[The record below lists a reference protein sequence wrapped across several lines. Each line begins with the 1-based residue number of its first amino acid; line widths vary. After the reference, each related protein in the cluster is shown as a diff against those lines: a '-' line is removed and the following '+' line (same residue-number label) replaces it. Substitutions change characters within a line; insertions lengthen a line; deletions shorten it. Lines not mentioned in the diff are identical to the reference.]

1 MESIARTWNAHPA
14 WWRRASVAALVLLAS
29 LAVGTIVFPTA
40 AEFIGPIGLLFG
52 ASSAG
57 LTLAIG
63 SRHLESRERISWMLV
78 GIGLLMIALGVVAFA
93 VVSSISQLSAFG
105 PPDLFL
111 LAGYAIGIVGFA
123 LLPQVAADWSQR
135 VRAILDALIGAI
147 SIGVI
152 SWLLVLGDLLGRMQ
166 EYSAWDKWAGSAY
179 PILDVFAMA
188 AIIVVFLRRSSYR
201 FDVRLW
207 LAALAFVAQAI
218 ADVAYL
224 SSGVG
229 RSFEQ
234 ARPLFVLNII
244 ALMLFFVTGL
254 IVGVQPERRE
264 YADRRAPIAALL
276 APYALGLAM
285 TAMLVIKAF
294 EHQVDTNFW
303 VLLYGTLT
311 VSGLA
316 IARQAVS
323 IRENRIVIER
333 ERAALVSSISHELRT
348 PLTAI
353 VGFLDLVVDP
363 GAVSSEEREDLLRV
377 VHQQAGYM
385 ARIVSDLVLLARGN
399 LESVDLSPARVRFQ
413 QLVIS
418 ALAGVDRAGSSMTVE
433 VEPNTSIYVD
443 SERIQQVII
452 NLVSNAIRYG
462 GGRVD
467 IVARSDDGTVI
478 IEVHD
483 DGPGVPTKYEFTIW
497 ERFERGVHRLDATRP
512 GSGIGL
518 AVVRAVAKAHGGTT
532 AYSRSERL
540 GGACFSVI
548 LPRRAV
554 DERRE
559 PTATG
564 VRPA

>member
-1 MESIARTWNAHPA
+1 VRTWRAHPA
-14 WWRRASVAALVLLAS
+14 WWRRAAVAALVLLAS
-29 LAVGTIVFPTA
+29 LAAGTIVFPA
-40 AEFIGPIGLLFG
+40 AADFIGPIGLLVG
-52 ASSAG
+52 SGSAG
-57 LTLAIG
+57 LTLIIG
-63 SRHLESRERISWMLV
+63 ARHLESRERLSWTLV
-78 GIGLLMIALGVVAFA
+78 GIGLLVISAGVVAFA
-93 VVSSISQLSAFG
+93 IGSSISELSAFG

-111 LAGYAIGIVGFA
+111 LAGYACGIVGFA
-123 LLPQVAADWSQR
+123 LLPQMATDWSQR
-135 VRAILDALIGAI
+135 VRAILDALIGAV

-166 EYSAWDKWAGSAY
+166 EYSAWDRWAGSAY

-188 AIIVVFLRRSSYR
+188 AIVVVFLRRSSYR

-207 LAALAFVAQAI
+207 LAAFAFVAQSI

-234 ARPLFVLNII
+234 ARPLFAMNIV
-244 ALMLFFVTGL
+244 ALILFFVTGL
-254 IVGVQPERRE
+254 IVGAQPQRRE
-264 YADRRAPIAALL
+264 YADRRAPITTLL
-276 APYALGLAM
+276 APYALALAM
-285 TAMLVIKAF
+285 TGMLIVKTF
-294 EHQVDTNFW
+294 EHEVDSNFW
-303 VLLYGTLT
+303 ALLYGTLI
-311 VSGLA
+311 VSGLT

-323 IRENRIVIER
+323 IRENRVVVER

-353 VGFLDLVVDP
+353 VGFLDLLVEPGVV
-363 GAVSSEEREDLLRV
+363 SLEEREDLLRV

-385 ARIVSDLVLLARGN
+385 ARIVSDLVLLARGS
-399 LESVDLSPARVRFQ
+399 LETVDLSPARVELQ
-413 QLVIS
+413 QLVTR
-418 ALAGVDRAGSSMTVE
+418 ALSGVDKAGAGMTVE
-433 VEPNTSIYVD
+433 VEPDTSVYVD
-443 SERIQQVII
+443 SERTQQVII

-467 IVARSDDGTVI
+467 VVARTDSGSVV

-532 AYSRSERL
+532 SYSRSERL

-548 LPRRAV
+548 FPQRTADLHREAAV
-554 DERRE
+554 
-559 PTATG
+559 PG
-564 VRPA
+564 VRQA